1 MQRALVVLGASLGG
15 LDALRTMLSALSTGF
30 PWPLVI
36 AQHRSSEDVTDML
49 PLMLQRACPLPVR
62 EAEDKDAILGG
73 HVYVAPPDYHLLIE
87 PGAFALSTEARVS
100 HARPSID
107 VLFDSAAAAY
117 GSAVVAVVLTGASAD
132 GARGAARVKAAGGML
147 LVQDPATAESPAMP
161 LAAIAAAAADEIL
174 PIEALGAYLDRLA
187 AGAR

>member
-1 MQRALVVLGASLGG
+1 MKRALVVLGASLGG
-15 LDALRTMLSALSTGF
+15 LDALRTMLSALSTSF

-36 AQHRSSEDVTDML
+36 AQHRSSEDVSDML
-49 PLMLQRACPLPVR
+49 PLMLQRTCPLPVS
-62 EAEDKDAILGG
+62 EVEDKDPILGG
-73 HVYVAPPDYHLLIE
+73 HVYIAPPDYHLLIE
-87 PGAFALSTEARVS
+87 QGAFALSTEARVS

-117 GSAVVAVVLTGASAD
+117 GPRVVAVVLTGASAD

-147 LVQDPATAESPAMP
+147 LVQDPATAESPTMP
-161 LAAIAAAAADEIL
+161 LAAIAAAAADVVL

-187 AGAR
+187 ESGR